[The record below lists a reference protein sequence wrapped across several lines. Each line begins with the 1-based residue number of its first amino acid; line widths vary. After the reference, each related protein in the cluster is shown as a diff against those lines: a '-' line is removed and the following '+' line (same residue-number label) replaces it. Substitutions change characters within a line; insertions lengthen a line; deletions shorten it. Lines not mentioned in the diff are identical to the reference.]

1 MEDQQ
6 LFYYLSHNLKVVK
19 KLLGEGCTFLSFSK
33 EKVKDEQGN
42 WSEVDAFKA
51 IMKNDLGSKDTV
63 ITTINKPLNTLNQS
77 DFDRLFY
84 ALNSRTYDR
93 SRDSV

>member
-1 MEDQQ
+1 
-6 LFYYLSHNLKVVK
+6 
-19 KLLGEGCTFLSFSK
+19 
-33 EKVKDEQGN
+33 
-42 WSEVDAFKA
+42 
-51 IMKNDLGSKDTV
+51 MKNDLGSKDTV